1 MHDIANCKSRS
12 GKQSAQSTNKEDG
25 DADQLG
31 SPGMRRGCEIGS
43 EAQVE
48 SGNHDQETGP
58 EILFPSSL
66 EHSSK
71 NKNASNRAEQTNNKI
86 QEGDDEPTNQLTAR
100 PSPDD
105 QILE

>member
-1 MHDIANCKSRS
+1 MDDKANWKSRS
-12 GKQSAQSTNKEDG
+12 GKQSAQRTNKEDG
-25 DADQLG
+25 DADQFG
-31 SPGMRRGCEIGS
+31 SPSMRRGCEIGS

-58 EILFPSSL
+58 EYLFPSSL

-86 QEGDDEPTNQLTAR
+86 QESDDEPTKQLAAR
-100 PSPDD
+100 PIPGD